1 MKNMEQLFI
10 HWYSKKSKKYFDNYI
25 STLTYLFQITFSVQN
40 GVKFKNALASTCL
53 FGGF

>member
-10 HWYSKKSKKYFDNYI
+10 HWYSKKSKKYFNTYI